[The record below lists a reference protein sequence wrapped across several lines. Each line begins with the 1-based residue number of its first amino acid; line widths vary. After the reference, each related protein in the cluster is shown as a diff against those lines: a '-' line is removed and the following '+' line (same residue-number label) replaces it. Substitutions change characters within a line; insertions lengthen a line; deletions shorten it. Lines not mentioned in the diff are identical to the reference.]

1 MGLCV
6 HCNSIKL
13 GKYFLNFSAIC
24 CNQQGWTPLYVRL
37 KKTKKKKPWDLLSL
51 HALCDVGWA
60 LSAGLKHEWCREH
73 CGESPDALEFSR
85 SREGHRE
92 RQLDRG
98 LGESVQPWKK
108 EEKTSA
114 NEKGWGRSWS
124 PGRGSRKWPATHS
137 PAGPAMARVGG
148 EAEHLAA
155 GEFEPLGLKC
165 WLCHQRAVGFG
176 WTAWPLSSSASE
188 KWGKWYKV
196 SISKNRYEGYIR

>member
-1 MGLCV
+1 M
-6 HCNSIKL
+6 
-13 GKYFLNFSAIC
+13 
-24 CNQQGWTPLYVRL
+24 
-37 KKTKKKKPWDLLSL
+37 

-114 NEKGWGRSWS
+114 NEKGLRKELITRKRKQKMTSDSFPCRAGDGQGGR
-124 PGRGSRKWPATHS
+124 RG
-137 PAGPAMARVGG
+137 
-148 EAEHLAA
+148 
-155 GEFEPLGLKC
+155 
-165 WLCHQRAVGFG
+165 
-176 WTAWPLSSSASE
+176 
-188 KWGKWYKV
+188 
-196 SISKNRYEGYIR
+196 